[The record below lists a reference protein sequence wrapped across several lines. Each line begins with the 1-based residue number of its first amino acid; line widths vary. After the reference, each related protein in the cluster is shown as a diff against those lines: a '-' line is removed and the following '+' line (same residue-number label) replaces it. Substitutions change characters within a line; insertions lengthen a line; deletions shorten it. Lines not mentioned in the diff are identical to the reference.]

1 MKMVIKP
8 IKRNDRKIKETTII
22 KIFLLN
28 GTVNFPLYPQPCFG
42 AFLEILTVKPVSYGY
57 LYCGLEPDSKI
68 SQKRPIVGRR
78 KSHHYESLVSIYP
91 I

>member
-57 LYCGLEPDSKI
+57 LYCGLEPDSKKAKNVLLLVDG
-68 SQKRPIVGRR
+68 SPIIM
-78 KSHHYESLVSIYP
+78 SL
-91 I
+91 